1 MNENGAELPDLSGEW
16 AEGEGSFQLRIF
28 QPAEEPAA
36 APNSSY
42 ARLLANGHVLEVCK
56 LEPIFSYETRERLRT
71 TIRCARSAHG
81 WRGTQERQGIVLNAS
96 HVAWSDGC
104 WMKNGPGE
112 TLGRFTTPRIHKVHV
127 VFMNHYDVGYTDFLN
142 GVDNT
147 YMHKYFPLAAATA
160 EKMRAS
166 GQNFTYTTHP
176 WLMQRFLACP
186 CPAQSCLARTLNNTM
201 EPPLTCPSTVEVENF
216 SAAAKAGGIAWN
228 AAPFNIQ
235 PENMSPELFRAGF
248 DLTRRMD
255 QRFGHQTRTMSIRD
269 VIYVTRAV
277 LPHLAEYNITGLTI
291 GSNGADFPPQV
302 PKLHRWVDEATRKDI
317 LVAYHPYGYGGYGL
331 KDCAEAPNGIALCTE
346 FRTDNTGPPAG
357 VSEVTGILDSVRK
370 EYPGAT
376 VLASTF
382 DAFFEDVQPVRQQL
396 PVISLEVGDT
406 WVYGNPSD
414 PLKMAQYR
422 AIQRAWVKCMQHEPR
437 CQASDP
443 AIQNMTFFLLKAPEH
458 TWGTPGISGWGSGGD
473 YNTTR
478 FRKDINNQSFMKA
491 AESWAEQ
498 RLFNELA
505 VRSLEE
511 SSHPLGP
518 LAREEL
524 TMLEEVQE
532 PSLEQL
538 LEVSGDALITFS
550 SGTQMQLGADGSIVL
565 LRFPGAEDLA
575 STSAP
580 MASFSYQT
588 FNDSEWQPFT
598 YAYLNDHQMQRG
610 FCKPGSNNFTESAI
624 WKPQLEKLFVSGSSS
639 AASFILAQMHLPD
652 KPQKAYGA
660 PSKIYLKITATSSAA
675 DLTFTT
681 IGKQPTMIGES
692 SSVSFVPA
700 AQLPLHGSAW
710 RLMKLGQEID
720 PEGVLDGGN
729 QFTHGVWGGA
739 SVRTSHGVLKLDSL
753 DAINMNPITPDFPVG
768 NPLPAS
774 YQESVARAGKGL
786 SRLAPGSIKGMAVN
800 LHNNL
805 WNTNY
810 ALFYPYYDARFC
822 ESPLNCKNSN
832 AIFRFHLEYEPNEI
846 HI

>member
-1 MNENGAELPDLSGEW
+1 M
-16 AEGEGSFQLRIF
+16 
-28 QPAEEPAA
+28 
-36 APNSSY
+36 
-42 ARLLANGHVLEVCK
+42 
-56 LEPIFSYETRERLRT
+56 
-71 TIRCARSAHG
+71 
-81 WRGTQERQGIVLNAS
+81 
-96 HVAWSDGC
+96 
-104 WMKNGPGE
+104 
-112 TLGRFTTPRIHKVHV
+112 
-127 VFMNHYDVGYTDFLN
+127 
-142 GVDNT
+142 
-147 YMHKYFPLAAATA
+147 
-160 EKMRAS
+160 
-166 GQNFTYTTHP
+166 
-176 WLMQRFLACP
+176 
-186 CPAQSCLARTLNNTM
+186 
-201 EPPLTCPSTVEVENF
+201 
-216 SAAAKAGGIAWN
+216 
-228 AAPFNIQ
+228 
-235 PENMSPELFRAGF
+235 
-248 DLTRRMD
+248 
-255 QRFGHQTRTMSIRD
+255 
-269 VIYVTRAV
+269 
-277 LPHLAEYNITGLTI
+277 
-291 GSNGADFPPQV
+291 
-302 PKLHRWVDEATRKDI
+302 
-317 LVAYHPYGYGGYGL
+317 
-331 KDCAEAPNGIALCTE
+331 
-346 FRTDNTGPPAG
+346 
-357 VSEVTGILDSVRK
+357 
-370 EYPGAT
+370 
-376 VLASTF
+376 
-382 DAFFEDVQPVRQQL
+382 RQQL